1 MRGDATLDGRISIAD
16 PYRVLQFILGY
27 REETDLEICTSD
39 VDFDGTLTI
48 FDFLLIVDIMNNQ
61 P

>member
-1 MRGDATLDGRISIAD
+1 MRGDATLDGRVSIAD

-39 VDFDGTLTI
+39 VNYDGALTI
-48 FDFLLIVDIMNNQ
+48 IDFLMIVDLMNS